1 MNFTLSV
8 FVHDLKKLF
17 EQAMPGLDK
26 LAQDQLLLHQFL
38 VGGSDAVSRQLKATS
53 EIKSLDVAVA
63 WAQLLMNIDKHGQAS
78 TITKGPLM

>member
-1 MNFTLSV
+1 MRSGEALSV

-26 LAQDQLLLHQFL
+26 PAQDQLLLHQFL
-38 VGGSDAVSRQLKATS
+38 VGVPDAVSRQLRATG

-63 WAQLLMNIDKHGQAS
+63 WAQILMTIDEHA
-78 TITKGPLM
+78 TITEGSTDV